1 MAKKLT
7 KNMSDKKI
15 SGVCSGIAKYFNVD
29 ATLVRIVTILVI
41 IFTALIP
48 GLIAYAL
55 AAWIMPEK

>member
-1 MAKKLT
+1 
-7 KNMSDKKI
+7 MSDKKI

>member
-41 IFTALIP
+41 IFTGVIP

>member
-41 IFTALIP
+41 IFTAVVP
-48 GLIAYAL
+48 GIIAYAL

>member
-41 IFTALIP
+41 IFTAVVP